1 MALDLNAETASHLK
15 LRRERKR
22 ERERERERERSF
34 QAKEVANTRI
44 LRQR

>member
-15 LRRERKR
+15 LRRESKR
-22 ERERERERERSF
+22 EREREREISF
-34 QAKEVANTRI
+34 QAKEVANTTI